1 MRQSPDPAASRS
13 IAVAAWDAP
22 TPLLKLRWA
31 GSSDFWDVLTR
42 VAAGAFFASLAASY
56 FSAAIGSFPALD
68 ARPLG
73 LHSLEWLSIA
83 AIGAFYTTVTLL
95 IVVRAAPLAKARG
108 FFPRLAAVM
117 GSYVLGAY
125 AFFPRNAELPPLLQL
140 VSAMLIVAGTIDAVW
155 VLCWLGRSF
164 SVMAEA
170 RQLVTSGPYRFV
182 RHPLYL
188 AELISTL
195 GIFIAFASPWTGV
208 VVLVQFGAQIRR
220 MLNEEQVLGAAFPDY
235 AAYAAR
241 TRRLIPGVW

>member
-1 MRQSPDPAASRS
+1 MRQSSGSAASRS
-13 IAVAAWDAP
+13 IAVAPWEAP
-22 TPLLKLRWA
+22 PFKLRWA
-31 GSSDFWDVLTR
+31 GSGDFWDVLIR

-56 FSAAIGSFPALD
+56 LSAAIESLPALD
-68 ARPLG
+68 GRLLG

-108 FFPRLAAVM
+108 FFPRLAAVV

-195 GIFIAFASPWTGV
+195 GIFIAFASPWTSV
-208 VVLVQFGAQIRR
+208 VVLVQLAAQIRR
-220 MLNEEQVLGAAFPDY
+220 MLNEEQVLGTAFPDY